1 MAYLLL
7 CKCPKCEKLADG
19 YDEITEVF
27 GWRTVNGKTIPQSHC
42 RKCRAKKVK
51 VTKVKE

>member
-1 MAYLLL
+1 MAYLVK
-7 CKCPKCEKLADG
+7 CRCPKCEKLADG

-27 GWRTVNGKTIPQSHC
+27 GWRVNKGKTIPQSYC

-51 VTKVKE
+51 VTRVKE